1 MLVEN
6 FRAGTL
12 AKYGLDHESLREL
25 NPRLVYLSVTGF
37 GQTGPYADRPGYDG
51 IFQAMSGMMSVS
63 GHPEEPMKVGVSMVD
78 ILTGLYASTA
88 VLAALRHRDVTGEGQ
103 FIDLSL
109 LDCGL
114 ASLSHFAMN
123 YLVSGEVPQRR
134 GNGGYGGIPSQ
145 AFPCKDK
152 PIFLVAGNDKQFA
165 AFCAAADRTDL
176 LQDPRFATTSARIA
190 HREEILPV
198 LAAILRTRT
207 RDEWLTVL
215 DAHDVPAGPYNE
227 MPEVFAD
234 PQIQHRGM
242 LVEVEDPVSGQ
253 LPMLANPIRFT
264 ATPVKGYAPPPA
276 LGEHTAEVLTGLAGL
291 TEDQL
296 AAAADAGRCVRWV
309 GTLED
314 LAPAA
319 PVRPPLRAAPQAPA
333 AAERPRPQT
342 PDGLETQRVR
352 PCASALWGRPRSG
365 SGAEP
370 RGWDGRGRRARETP
384 ASPDQRAPA
393 LQHQRRSGQIG
404 HVVADQSDHRP
415 ADVRSPDRPSA
426 PAECWPAP
434 VRPSPGGRRST
445 LPPPGSARPG
455 R

>member
-1 MLVEN
+1 MPSTALAGIRVLDLSRILAAPLATQMLADLGADVIKVERPGSGDDSRTYGPPFAPGPEGDRTDTAAFYLSCNRNKRSVTVNHATAEGQELIRALAARSDVLVEN
-6 FRAGTL
+6 FRTGTL
-12 AKYGLDHESLREL
+12 AKYGLDHESLRAL

-63 GHPEEPMKVGVSMVD
+63 GHPEEPMKVGVSMID

-88 VLAALRHRDVTGEGQ
+88 VLAALRHRDATGEGQ

-123 YLVSGEVPQRR
+123 YLVSGEIPQRR

-176 LQDPRFATTSARIA
+176 LQDERFATTSARIA
-190 HREEILPV
+190 HRQEILPV
-198 LAAILRTRT
+198 LETIMRTRT

-227 MPEVFAD
+227 MPDVFAD
-234 PQIQHRGM
+234 PQIQHRAM
-242 LVEVEDPVSGQ
+242 LVEVEDPASGR

-264 ATPVKGYAPPPA
+264 GTPVEGYAPPPA

-296 AAAADAGRCVRWV
+296 AG
-309 GTLED
+309 
-314 LAPAA
+314 
-319 PVRPPLRAAPQAPA
+319 LRA
-333 AAERPRPQT
+333 
-342 PDGLETQRVR
+342 
-352 PCASALWGRPRSG
+352 
-365 SGAEP
+365 
-370 RGWDGRGRRARETP
+370 RG
-384 ASPDQRAPA
+384 
-393 LQHQRRSGQIG
+393 
-404 HVVADQSDHRP
+404 VV
-415 ADVRSPDRPSA
+415 
-426 PAECWPAP
+426 
-434 VRPSPGGRRST
+434 
-445 LPPPGSARPG
+445 
-455 R
+455 